1 MTITDRLSNGMRVV
15 AEPMEGVR
23 SVAIGIWIPAGP
35 VYEGPDEG
43 GISHMIEHMLFKGT
57 DNRTA
62 KEIAGE
68 MDGLGGNLNAFTAKE
83 CTCYYAK
90 VLDEHLGQAVD
101 ILQDLVQYPRLAPED
116 LSREQGVV
124 CEEILMVEDSPEEL
138 VHELLGSAIYGES
151 PLARPILG
159 SQESVRA
166 FTPDRLRAYMAR
178 RYQLGQMVVA
188 CAGRVDMQ
196 TLLPLLEAAF
206 CKGEKALPAPGEDM
220 PASQLLQGQRFVA
233 VQKDVEQTHI
243 CLGFPGFPT
252 DTKEQ
257 FALYVL
263 NNALGGSM
271 SSRLFQHIR
280 EERGMAYSVY
290 SYPSGYSGTGYFA
303 LYAGTE
309 GKQGAKVAEL
319 MLQEARRMR
328 EQGLTADEFHRAKE
342 QLKGS
347 YMLGQEST
355 SARSSAIGRSM
366 LMRGYA
372 LEEGEMLSRIAGVRM
387 EDVEGI
393 LPYVLDET
401 RMVAAVVGR
410 QAVHEPI
417 RQALN
422 M

>member
-1 MTITDRLSNGMRVV
+1 
-15 AEPMEGVR
+15 
-23 SVAIGIWIPAGP
+23 
-35 VYEGPDEG
+35 
-43 GISHMIEHMLFKGT
+43 
-57 DNRTA
+57 
-62 KEIAGE
+62 
-68 MDGLGGNLNAFTAKE
+68 
-83 CTCYYAK
+83 
-90 VLDEHLGQAVD
+90 
-101 ILQDLVQYPRLAPED
+101 
-116 LSREQGVV
+116 
-124 CEEILMVEDSPEEL
+124 
-138 VHELLGSAIYGES
+138 
-151 PLARPILG
+151 
-159 SQESVRA
+159 
-166 FTPDRLRAYMAR
+166 
-178 RYQLGQMVVA
+178 
-188 CAGRVDMQ
+188 
-196 TLLPLLEAAF
+196 
-206 CKGEKALPAPGEDM
+206 M

-233 VQKDVEQTHI
+233 AQKDVEQTHI

>member
-1 MTITDRLSNGMRVV
+1 MILTDRLSNGMQVV
-15 AEPMEGVR
+15 AEPMDGVR

-35 VYEGPDEG
+35 VYEGPGEG
-43 GISHMIEHMLFKGT
+43 GISHMIEHMLFKGPE
-57 DNRTA
+57 NRTA

-101 ILQDLVQYPRLAPED
+101 ILQDLVQHPRLDPDD
-116 LSREQGVV
+116 LAREQGVV

-138 VHELLGSAIYGES
+138 VHELLGGAMYGES

-166 FTPDRLRAYMAR
+166 FTPESLRAYMAR
-178 RYQLGQMVVA
+178 RYQLGDMVVA

-196 TLLPLLEAAF
+196 ALLALLEGAF
-206 CKGEKALPAPGEDM
+206 CKAGTAAPAAGTDVPD
-220 PASQLLQGQRFVA
+220 SQLIQGRRFVA
-233 VQKDVEQTHI
+233 AQKDVEQAHI

-309 GKQGAKVAEL
+309 GKQGAQVAEL

-328 EQGLTADEFHRAKE
+328 EQGLTAEEFHRAKE

-387 EDVEGI
+387 ADVEAI
-393 LPYVLDET
+393 LPYVLDES

-410 QAVHEPI
+410 QAVHTKV
-417 RQALN
+417 RQAMGL
-422 M
+422 

>member
-1 MTITDRLSNGMRVV
+1 MILTDRLSNGMQVV
-15 AEPMEGVR
+15 AEPMDGVR

-35 VYEGPDEG
+35 VYEGPGEG

-57 DNRTA
+57 ENRTA

-90 VLDEHLGQAVD
+90 VLDEHLGQVVD
-101 ILQDLVQYPRLAPED
+101 ILQDLVQHPRLDPDD
-116 LSREQGVV
+116 LAREQGVV

-138 VHELLGSAIYGES
+138 VHELLGGAMYGES

-166 FTPDRLRAYMAR
+166 FTPESLRAYMGR
-178 RYQLGQMVVA
+178 RYQLGDMVVA

-196 TLLPLLEAAF
+196 ALLALLEGAF
-206 CKGEKALPAPGEDM
+206 CKAGTAAPAAGTDM
-220 PASQLLQGQRFVA
+220 PDSQLIQGRRFVA
-233 VQKDVEQTHI
+233 AQKDVEQAHI

-309 GKQGAKVAEL
+309 GKQGAQVAEL

-328 EQGLTADEFHRAKE
+328 EQGLTAEEFHRAKE

-387 EDVEGI
+387 ADVEAI
-393 LPYVLDET
+393 LPYVLDES

-410 QAVHEPI
+410 QAVHTKV
-417 RQALN
+417 RQAMGL
-422 M
+422 

>member
-1 MTITDRLSNGMRVV
+1 MILTDRLSNGMQVV
-15 AEPMEGVR
+15 AEPMDGVR

-35 VYEGPDEG
+35 VYEGPGEG

-57 DNRTA
+57 ENRTA

-101 ILQDLVQYPRLAPED
+101 ILQDLVQHPRLDPDD
-116 LSREQGVV
+116 LAREQGVV

-138 VHELLGSAIYGES
+138 VHELLGGAMYGES

-166 FTPDRLRAYMAR
+166 FTPESLRAYMAR
-178 RYQLGQMVVA
+178 RYQLGDMVVA

-196 TLLPLLEAAF
+196 ALLALLEGAF
-206 CKGEKALPAPGEDM
+206 CKAGTAAPAAGTDM
-220 PASQLLQGQRFVA
+220 PDSQLIQGRRFVA
-233 VQKDVEQTHI
+233 AQKDVEQAHI

-280 EERGMAYSVY
+280 EERGMAY
-290 SYPSGYSGTGYFA
+290 PSGYSGTGYFA

-309 GKQGAKVAEL
+309 GKQGAQVAEL

-328 EQGLTADEFHRAKE
+328 EQGLTAEEFHRAKE

-387 EDVEGI
+387 ADVEAI
-393 LPYVLDET
+393 LPYVLDES

-410 QAVHEPI
+410 QAVHTKV
-417 RQALN
+417 RQAMGL
-422 M
+422 

>member
-1 MTITDRLSNGMRVV
+1 MILTDRLSNGMQVV
-15 AEPMEGVR
+15 TEPMDGVR

-35 VYEGPDEG
+35 VYEGPGEG

-57 DNRTA
+57 ENRTA

-101 ILQDLVQYPRLAPED
+101 IIQDLVQHPRLDPDD
-116 LSREQGVV
+116 LAREQGVV

-138 VHELLGSAIYGES
+138 VHELLGGAMYGES

-166 FTPDRLRAYMAR
+166 FTPESLRAYMAR
-178 RYQLGQMVVA
+178 RYQLGDMVVA

-196 TLLPLLEAAF
+196 ALLALLEGAF
-206 CKGEKALPAPGEDM
+206 CKAGTAAPAAGTDM
-220 PASQLLQGQRFVA
+220 PDSQLIQGRRFVA
-233 VQKDVEQTHI
+233 AQKDVEQAHI

-309 GKQGAKVAEL
+309 GKQGAQVAEL

-328 EQGLTADEFHRAKE
+328 EQGLTAEEFHRAKE

-387 EDVEGI
+387 ADVEAI
-393 LPYVLDET
+393 LPYVLDES

-410 QAVHEPI
+410 QAVHTKV
-417 RQALN
+417 RQAMGL
-422 M
+422 

>member
-1 MTITDRLSNGMRVV
+1 MR
-15 AEPMEGVR
+15 A
-23 SVAIGIWIPAGP
+23 
-35 VYEGPDEG
+35 

-101 ILQDLVQYPRLAPED
+101 ILQDLVQHPRLAPDD
-116 LSREQGVV
+116 LTREQGVV

-138 VHELLGSAIYGES
+138 VHELLGGAIYGES

-166 FTPDRLRAYMAR
+166 FTPESLRVIYGPAVSAGANGGSLR
-178 RYQLGQMVVA
+178 RQGADADPDAPAGGGVLQGENGPTGTGRGHA
-188 CAGRVDMQ
+188 C
-196 TLLPLLEAAF
+196 
-206 CKGEKALPAPGEDM
+206 LPAGSADR
-220 PASQLLQGQRFVA
+220 RFVA
-233 VQKDVEQTHI
+233 AQKDVEQTHI

-309 GKQGAKVAEL
+309 GKQGALVAEL

-410 QAVHEPI
+410 QTMHEPI

>member
-1 MTITDRLSNGMRVV
+1 MILTDRLSNGMQVV
-15 AEPMEGVR
+15 AEPMDGVR

-35 VYEGPDEG
+35 GYEGPGEG

-57 DNRTA
+57 ENRTA

-101 ILQDLVQYPRLAPED
+101 IIQDLVQHPRLDPDD
-116 LSREQGVV
+116 LAREQGVV

-138 VHELLGSAIYGES
+138 VHELLGGAMYGES

-166 FTPDRLRAYMAR
+166 FTPESLRAYMAR
-178 RYQLGQMVVA
+178 RYQLGDMVVA

-196 TLLPLLEAAF
+196 ALLALLEGAF
-206 CKGEKALPAPGEDM
+206 CKAGTAAPAAGTDRPD
-220 PASQLLQGQRFVA
+220 SQLIQGRRFVA
-233 VQKDVEQTHI
+233 AQKDVEQAHI

-280 EERGMAYSVY
+280 EERGMA
-290 SYPSGYSGTGYFA
+290 
-303 LYAGTE
+303 
-309 GKQGAKVAEL
+309 
-319 MLQEARRMR
+319 
-328 EQGLTADEFHRAKE
+328 
-342 QLKGS
+342 
-347 YMLGQEST
+347 
-355 SARSSAIGRSM
+355 
-366 LMRGYA
+366 
-372 LEEGEMLSRIAGVRM
+372 
-387 EDVEGI
+387 
-393 LPYVLDET
+393 
-401 RMVAAVVGR
+401 
-410 QAVHEPI
+410 
-417 RQALN
+417 
-422 M
+422 

>member
-1 MTITDRLSNGMRVV
+1 MIITDRLSNGMQVV

-35 VYEGPDEG
+35 VYEGPNEG

-101 ILQDLVQYPRLAPED
+101 ILQDLVQHPRLDPDD
-116 LSREQGVV
+116 LAREQGVV

-138 VHELLGSAIYGES
+138 VHELLGGAMYGES

-166 FTPDRLRAYMAR
+166 FTPESLQAYMAR
-178 RYQLGQMVVA
+178 RYQLGDMGVA
-188 CAGRVDMQ
+188 CAGRVQMQ
-196 TLLPLLEAAF
+196 ALMPLLEAAF
-206 CKGEKALPAPGEDM
+206 CGEGQPSEKGQVDM
-220 PASQLLQGQRFVA
+220 PASELVAARRFVA
-233 VQKDVEQTHI
+233 AQKDVEQAHI

-309 GKQGAKVAEL
+309 GKQGALVAEL

-328 EQGLTADEFHRAKE
+328 EQGLTVDEFHRAKE

-355 SARSSAIGRSM
+355 SARCSAIGRSM

-372 LEEGEMLSRIAGVRM
+372 REEDEMLNRIAGVRM
-387 EDVEGI
+387 EDVEAI
-393 LPYVLDET
+393 LPYVLDEN

-410 QAVHEPI
+410 QTIHAQI
-417 RQALN
+417 RQAIG